1 MMLVRKTQ
9 ETVLQALSRQASV
22 ALIGP
27 RQVGKTTLALEI
39 GKQLNAL
46 YLDLEAIEERD
57 KLSDPSAFLTAY
69 EDRLVI
75 LDEIHRVPD
84 LFLTLRGLIDQGRRH
99 GQRTGRFLLLG
110 SASLDLM
117 RQSGESLAGR
127 ISYIDMTPLSVLE
140 VPTDGIVAPTPGTG
154 VSSLPPE
161 GAQPVLGRPGAG
173 IVAPTLGTGVS
184 SLPPEGAQPV
194 LGRPGAGIE
203 TLWIRGGFPDSFLA
217 HDDRQSLDWR
227 KDLLRTCLERDVPM
241 FGSRIPA
248 ETLRRFWTMLAHNQG
263 ALHNASRLATG
274 LEVSSQTVS
283 RYTDLLVDLL
293 LVRRLQPYH
302 ANVGKRLVKSPKV
315 YVRDS
320 GLLHALLNIETRDAL
335 LGHPVVGA
343 SWEGFVIENLINAAP
358 AFTVPGFYRTS
369 GGAEIDLL
377 LELPGGERWAIE
389 VKRSRAAKPA
399 RGFYEA
405 CEDLKPARRFVV
417 HGGLERYPISADVE
431 AIGMRE
437 LAETLAQLG

>member
-1 MMLVRKTQ
+1 MLVRKTQ
-9 ETVLQALSRQASV
+9 EIVVQALSRQASV

-57 KLSDPSAFLTAY
+57 KLTNPAAFLSVY

-84 LFLTLRGLIDQGRRH
+84 LFLTLRGLIDQGRRR

-127 ISYIDMTPLSVLE
+127 ISYIDMTPLGVLE
-140 VPTDGIVAPTPGTG
+140 VPTNA
-154 VSSLPPE
+154 
-161 GAQPVLGRPGAG
+161 
-173 IVAPTLGTGVS
+173 
-184 SLPPEGAQPV
+184 
-194 LGRPGAGIE
+194 IE

-217 HDDRQSLDWR
+217 PDDRQSLDWR
-227 KDLLRTCLERDVPM
+227 RDLLRTYLERDVPM

-263 ALHNASRLATG
+263 GLHNASRLAAG
-274 LEVSSQTVS
+274 LEVSGQSVG

-315 YVRDS
+315 FIRDS
-320 GLLHALLNIETRDAL
+320 GLLHALLNIAARDAL

-343 SWEGFVIENLINAAP
+343 SWEGFVIENLIDAAP
-358 AFTVPGFYRTS
+358 ALTVPGFYRTS

-389 VKRSRAAKPA
+389 IKRSRAAKPA

-405 CEDLKPARRFVV
+405 CQDLKPARRFVV
-417 HGGLERYPISADVE
+417 HGGLERYPISADIE
-431 AIGMRE
+431 AIGLRE
-437 LAETLAQLG
+437 LAETLSQLG

>member
-1 MMLVRKTQ
+1 MLSRTAFDLVQ
-9 ETVLQALSRQASV
+9 NALSRQASV

-27 RQVGKTTLALEI
+27 RQVGKTTLALQI
-39 GKQLNAL
+39 GERQNAL
-46 YLDLEAIEERD
+46 YLDLEDSQERA
-57 KLSDPSAFLTAY
+57 KLSEPVAFLTAY

-84 LFLTLRGLIDQGRRH
+84 LFLTLRGLIDQGRRK
-99 GQRTGRFLLLG
+99 GLRNGRFLLLG

-117 RQSGESLAGR
+117 PQSGESLAGR
-127 ISYIDMTPLSVLE
+127 ISYIDMTPLGILE
-140 VPTDGIVAPTPGTG
+140 LPAPA
-154 VSSLPPE
+154 LD
-161 GAQPVLGRPGAG
+161 
-173 IVAPTLGTGVS
+173 
-184 SLPPEGAQPV
+184 
-194 LGRPGAGIE
+194 
-203 TLWIRGGFPDSFLA
+203 TLWLRGGFPDSFLA
-217 HDDRQSLDWR
+217 PDERHSLDWR
-227 KDLLRTCLERDVPM
+227 KDLQRTYLERDVPM

-263 ALHNASRLATG
+263 TLVNASRLAAG

-302 ANVGKRLVKSPKV
+302 VNAGKRLVKSPKV
-315 YVRDS
+315 YIRDS
-320 GLLHALLNIETRDAL
+320 GLLHALLNITDHNSL

-343 SWEGFVIENLINAAP
+343 SWEGLVIENLINAAP

-377 LELPGGERWAIE
+377 LELPGGECWAIE
-389 VKRSRAAKPA
+389 IKRSRAAKPG

-405 CEDLKPARRFVV
+405 CDDLKPARRFVV
-417 HGGLERYPISADVE
+417 HAGQDRYPVSDAVE
-431 AIGMRE
+431 AIGVRE
-437 LAETLAQLG
+437 LAEILSKLA

>member
-1 MMLVRKTQ
+1 M
-9 ETVLQALSRQASV
+9 QALSRQASV

-39 GKQLNAL
+39 GKQQNAL
-46 YLDLEAIEERD
+46 YLDLEAVEDRD
-57 KLSDPSAFLTAY
+57 KLSDPAAFLSAY
-69 EDRLVI
+69 EGRLVI
-75 LDEIHRVPD
+75 LDEIYRVPD
-84 LFLTLRGLIDQGRRH
+84 LFLTLRGLIDQGRRRSR
-99 GQRTGRFLLLG
+99 RTGRFLLLG

-127 ISYIDMTPLSVLE
+127 ISYIDMTPLGVLE
-140 VPTDGIVAPTPGTG
+140 VPN
-154 VSSLPPE
+154 SL
-161 GAQPVLGRPGAG
+161 
-173 IVAPTLGTGVS
+173 
-184 SLPPEGAQPV
+184 
-194 LGRPGAGIE
+194 IE

-227 KDLLRTCLERDVPM
+227 RDLFRTYLERDVPM

-263 ALHNASRLATG
+263 GLHNASRLAAG
-274 LEVSSQTVS
+274 LEVSGQSDD

-315 YVRDS
+315 FIRDS
-320 GLLHALLNIETRDAL
+320 GLLHALLNIAGRDDL

-343 SWEGFVIENLINAAP
+343 SWEGFVIENLIDAAP
-358 AFTVPGFYRTS
+358 ALTVPGFYRTS

-377 LELPGGERWAIE
+377 LELPGGERWAVE
-389 VKRSRAAKPA
+389 VKRSRVAKPA

-405 CEDLKPARRFVV
+405 CADLKPARRFVV
-417 HGGLERYPISADVE
+417 HGGLERYPISADIE
-431 AIGMRE
+431 AIGLRE
-437 LAETLAQLG
+437 LAETLSQLG

>member
-1 MMLVRKTQ
+1 MIERKAFEVVRR
-9 ETVLQALSRQASV
+9 ALSQQAAV
-22 ALIGP
+22 ALMGP
-27 RQVGKTTLALEI
+27 RQVGKTTLALMVGEAL
-39 GKQLNAL
+39 GAL
-46 YLDLEAIEERD
+46 YLDLEDIQERD
-57 KLSDPSAFLTAY
+57 KLSHAAVFLSAY

-84 LFLTLRGLIDQGRRH
+84 LFLTLRGLIDQGRRK
-99 GQRTGRFLLLG
+99 GKRYGRFLLLG

-127 ISYIDMTPLSVLE
+127 ISYIDMTPLDVREVAAESLE
-140 VPTDGIVAPTPGTG
+140 N
-154 VSSLPPE
+154 
-161 GAQPVLGRPGAG
+161 
-173 IVAPTLGTGVS
+173 
-184 SLPPEGAQPV
+184 
-194 LGRPGAGIE
+194 
-203 TLWIRGGFPDSFLA
+203 LWLRGGFPDSFLA
-217 HDDRQSLDWR
+217 TDERQSLSWR
-227 KDLLRTCLERDVPM
+227 KDLLRTYLERDVPM
-241 FGSRIPA
+241 FGSRVPS

-263 ALHNASRLATG
+263 SLINASRLAAG

-302 ANVGKRLVKSPKV
+302 VNVGKRLVKSPKV
-315 YVRDS
+315 YIRDS
-320 GLLHALLNIETRDAL
+320 GLLHALLNIPDRNAL

-358 AFTVPGFYRTS
+358 ALTVPGFYRTS

-405 CEDLKPARRFVV
+405 CEDLKPAKRFVV
-417 HGGLERYPISADVE
+417 HAGADRFPISDDVQ
-431 AIGMRE
+431 AIGLRE
-437 LAETLAQLG
+437 LADNLANLS

>member
-57 KLSDPSAFLTAY
+57 KLSEPTAFLTAY

-127 ISYIDMTPLSVLE
+127 ISYIEMTPLSVLE
-140 VPTDGIVAPTPGTG
+140 VPTD
-154 VSSLPPE
+154 
-161 GAQPVLGRPGAG
+161 G

-315 YVRDS
+315 YIRDS
-320 GLLHALLNIETRDAL
+320 GLLHALLNIATRDAL

>member
-1 MMLVRKTQ
+1 MIIRKALATVRH
-9 ETVLQALSRQASV
+9 ALSRQAAV

-27 RQVGKTTLALEI
+27 RQVGKTTLAL
-39 GKQLNAL
+39 QLAEEQNAL
-46 YLDLEAIEERD
+46 YLDLEDIQDRD
-57 KLSDPSAFLTAY
+57 KLSDAAVFLTPY

-84 LFLTLRGLIDQGRRH
+84 LFLILRGLIDQGRRR
-99 GQRTGRFLLLG
+99 GKRTGRFLLLG

-127 ISYIDMTPLSVLE
+127 ISYIDMTPFSVLE
-140 VPTDGIVAPTPGTG
+140 VPNDTQ
-154 VSSLPPE
+154 E
-161 GAQPVLGRPGAG
+161 K
-173 IVAPTLGTGVS
+173 
-184 SLPPEGAQPV
+184 
-194 LGRPGAGIE
+194 
-203 TLWIRGGFPDSFLA
+203 LWVRGGFPDSFLA
-217 HDDRQSLDWR
+217 GDDNQSLGWR
-227 KDLLRTCLERDVPM
+227 RDLLRTYLERDIPM
-241 FGSRIPA
+241 FGPRIPA

-263 ALHNASRLATG
+263 TVANASSLASG
-274 LEVSSQTVS
+274 LEVSSQTIS

-302 ANVGKRLVKSPKV
+302 VNVGKRLVKSPKI
-315 YVRDS
+315 YIRDS
-320 GLLHALLNIETRDAL
+320 GLLHALLNISARDTL
-335 LGHPVVGA
+335 LGHPIVGT
-343 SWEGFVIENLINAAP
+343 SWEGFVIENLIDAAP

-405 CEDLKPARRFVV
+405 CRDLQPTKRFVV
-417 HGGLERYPISADVE
+417 HAGLERYPISENIE
-431 AIGMRE
+431 AIGVYE
-437 LAETLAQLG
+437 LARTLAEFSEPLPQRDEEVNF

>member
-1 MMLVRKTQ
+1 MLTRKSLDA
-9 ETVLQALSRQASV
+9 VCQALSRQAAV

-27 RQVGKTTLALEI
+27 RQVGKTTLALQI
-39 GKQLNAL
+39 GEAQNAL
-46 YLDLEAIEERD
+46 YLDLEDIEERD
-57 KLSDPSAFLTAY
+57 KLSNAAIFLSAY

-84 LFLTLRGLIDQGRRH
+84 LFLTLRGLIDQGRRR
-99 GQRTGRFLLLG
+99 GLRTGRFLLLG

-127 ISYIDMTPLSVLE
+127 ISYIDMTPLTVLE
-140 VPTDGIVAPTPGTG
+140 IPA
-154 VSSLPPE
+154 E
-161 GAQPVLGRPGAG
+161 AM
-173 IVAPTLGTGVS
+173 
-184 SLPPEGAQPV
+184 
-194 LGRPGAGIE
+194 E
-203 TLWIRGGFPDSFLA
+203 TLWVRGGFPDSFLA
-217 HDDRQSLDWR
+217 PDERQSLRWR
-227 KDLLRTCLERDVPM
+227 KDLLRTYLERDVPM
-241 FGSRIPA
+241 FGARVPA

-263 ALHNASRLATG
+263 TLINASRLAAG

-302 ANVGKRLVKSPKV
+302 VNVGKRLVKSPKV
-315 YVRDS
+315 YIRDT
-320 GLLHALLNIETRDAL
+320 GLLHALLNLDDRNAL

-358 AFTVPGFYRTS
+358 AFTVAGFYRTS

-389 VKRSRAAKPA
+389 IKRSRAAKPA

-405 CEDLKPARRFVV
+405 CEDIKPAKRFVV
-417 HGGLERYPISADVE
+417 HAGLARYPISEDVQ
-431 AIGMRE
+431 AIGVRE
-437 LAETLAQLG
+437 LADNLSRLEI

>member
-1 MMLVRKTQ
+1 MLTRTAFDLVQT
-9 ETVLQALSRQASV
+9 ALSRQASV

-27 RQVGKTTLALEI
+27 RQVGKTTLALQI
-39 GKQLNAL
+39 GEQQNAL
-46 YLDLEAIEERD
+46 YLDLEDSQERA
-57 KLSDPSAFLTAY
+57 KLSDPPAFLSAY

-75 LDEIHRVPD
+75 LDEIHRAPD
-84 LFLTLRGLIDQGRRH
+84 LFLALRGLIDQGRRK
-99 GQRTGRFLLLG
+99 GLRNGRFLLLG

-117 RQSGESLAGR
+117 QQSGESLAGR
-127 ISYIDMTPLSVLE
+127 ISYVDMTPLGILE
-140 VPTDGIVAPTPGTG
+140 VPVQALD
-154 VSSLPPE
+154 
-161 GAQPVLGRPGAG
+161 
-173 IVAPTLGTGVS
+173 
-184 SLPPEGAQPV
+184 
-194 LGRPGAGIE
+194 
-203 TLWIRGGFPDSFLA
+203 TLWLRGGFPDSFLA
-217 HDDRQSLDWR
+217 PDEKQSLDWR
-227 KDLLRTCLERDVPM
+227 RDLQRTYLERDVPM

-263 ALHNASRLATG
+263 TLVNASRLAAG

-302 ANVGKRLVKSPKV
+302 VNVGKRLVKSPKV
-315 YVRDS
+315 YIRDS
-320 GLLHALLNIETRDAL
+320 GLLHALLNILDHNSL

-389 VKRSRAAKPA
+389 VKRSRAAKPG

-405 CEDLKPARRFVV
+405 CDDLKPARRFVV
-417 HGGLERYPISADVE
+417 HAGQDSYPVSEAVE
-431 AIGMRE
+431 AIGVRE
-437 LAETLAQLG
+437 LAEILSKLA